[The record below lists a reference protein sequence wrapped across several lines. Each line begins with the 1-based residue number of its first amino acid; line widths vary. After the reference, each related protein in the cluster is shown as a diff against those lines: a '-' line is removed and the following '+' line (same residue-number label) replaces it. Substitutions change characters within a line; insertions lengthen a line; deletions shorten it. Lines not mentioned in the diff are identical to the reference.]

1 MTDRIIS
8 LDAAQRVVHETIVNL
23 CIADKNTCAGD
34 YSAACLEALSALPAV
49 DDSPDLLTFMAVV
62 SAAGGKITVLPKDA
76 VKAREMA
83 LERFDDPKSG
93 GFAFRL
99 TPLPAPPEIE

>member
-49 DDSPDLLTFMAVV
+49 DDSLQQAMLDTAL
-62 SAAGGKITVLPKDA
+62 KD
-76 VKAREMA
+76 
-83 LERFDDPKSG
+83 G
-93 GFAFRL
+93 
-99 TPLPAPPEIE
+99 